1 MPMKNKILVLSD
13 IDSSTKG
20 ILTNALN
27 LAKIV
32 AGEVTLF
39 CVKRPTDIVE
49 NDSQLSAM
57 RIINEKFLE
66 IENKIKSVISVLSND
81 EKIRISH
88 KISFG
93 NLKDEIS
100 KQIKATKPDIIVLGK
115 HKSKIF
121 SFLGDNI
128 IDFVLKEFA
137 GTVMITSDKI
147 TVKADSELSL
157 GLLNENKNLPKNRFK
172 KTLVSFAL
180 KPLKSFQIHNNN
192 AFKNEEDNP
201 EEIIEYIFEKGD
213 NALKNIDNYLV
224 KNKIQLLFVPR
235 EKNKIGNLANHINC
249 SLMLT
254 N

>member
-1 MPMKNKILVLSD
+1 MKNKILVLSD

-20 ILTNALN
+20 IVTNALN

-39 CVKRPTDIVE
+39 CVKKPTDIVE

-57 RIINEKFLE
+57 RIINEKFLKT
-66 IENKIKSVISVLSND
+66 NNQIKSMIALLSND
-81 EKIRISH
+81 EKIKISH

-115 HKSKIF
+115 QKSKIF

-147 TVKADSELSL
+147 TVKANAELSL
-157 GLLNENKNLPKNRFK
+157 GLLNETNNLPKNEYK

-180 KPLKSFQIHNNN
+180 KPLKSFQINNQTGL
-192 AFKNEEDNP
+192 KNEENNP
-201 EEIIEYIFEKGD
+201 ENIIEYIFEKGD

>member
-1 MPMKNKILVLSD
+1 MKNKILVLSD

-20 ILTNALN
+20 IVTNALN

-39 CVKRPTDIVE
+39 CVKKPTDIVE

-57 RIINEKFLE
+57 RIINEKFLKT
-66 IENKIKSVISVLSND
+66 NNQIKSMIAVLSND
-81 EKIRISH
+81 EKIKISH

-115 HKSKIF
+115 QKSKIF

-147 TVKADSELSL
+147 TVKANAELSL
-157 GLLNENKNLPKNRFK
+157 GLLNETNNLPKNEYK

-180 KPLKSFQIHNNN
+180 KPLKSFQINNQTGL
-192 AFKNEEDNP
+192 KNEENNP
-201 EEIIEYIFEKGD
+201 ENIIEYIFEKGD
-213 NALKNIDNYLV
+213 NVLKNIDNYLV

>member
-1 MPMKNKILVLSD
+1 MKNKILVLSD

-32 AGEVTLF
+32 AGEVILF
-39 CVKRPTDIVE
+39 CVKKPTDIVE

-66 IENKIKSVISVLSND
+66 TENQIKSMISGLSND

-100 KQIKATKPDIIVLGK
+100 KQIKASKPDIIVLGK
-115 HKSKIF
+115 QKSKIF

-137 GTVMITSDKI
+137 GTIMITSDKI

-157 GLLNENKNLPKNRFK
+157 GLLNENKNLPKNPFK

-180 KPLKSFQIHNNN
+180 KPLKSFQIHNNTGL
-192 AFKNEEDNP
+192 KNEVDNP
-201 EEIIEYIFEKGD
+201 EKIIEYIFEEGN
-213 NALKNIDNYLV
+213 NALRNIDNYLV

>member
-1 MPMKNKILVLSD
+1 MKNKILVLSD

-192 AFKNEEDNP
+192 AFKNKEDNP
-201 EEIIEYIFEKGD
+201 EKIIEYIFEEGD

>member
-1 MPMKNKILVLSD
+1 MKNKILVLSD

-39 CVKRPTDIVE
+39 CVKKPTDIVE

-57 RIINEKFLE
+57 RIINEKFLKT
-66 IENKIKSVISVLSND
+66 NNQIKSMISVLSND
-81 EKIRISH
+81 EKIKISH

-115 HKSKIF
+115 QKSKIL

-128 IDFVLKEFA
+128 VDFVLKEFS

-157 GLLNENKNLPKNRFK
+157 GLLNENKNLPKNPFK

-180 KPLKSFQIHNNN
+180 KPLKSFQIHNNSGL
-192 AFKNEEDNP
+192 KKEESNP
-201 EEIIEYIFEKGD
+201 EKIIEYIFEEGD

-235 EKNKIGNLANHINC
+235 EKNKIGNLVNHINC
-249 SLMLT
+249 SVMLT

>member
-201 EEIIEYIFEKGD
+201 EEIIEYIFEEGD

>member
-1 MPMKNKILVLSD
+1 MKNKILVLSD

>member
-192 AFKNEEDNP
+192 AFKNKEDNP
-201 EEIIEYIFEKGD
+201 EKIIEYIFEEGD

>member
-1 MPMKNKILVLSD
+1 MKNKILVLSD
-13 IDSSTKG
+13 INSSTTG

-32 AGEVTLF
+32 SGEITLF
-39 CVKRPTDIVE
+39 CVKKPTDIVE

-57 RIINEKFLE
+57 RIINKKFLE
-66 IENKIKSVISVLSND
+66 TENQIKSVISVLSNE

-93 NLKDEIS
+93 NLKDEIN

-115 HKSKIF
+115 QKSKIF

-128 IDFVLKEFA
+128 IDFILKEFA
-137 GTVMITSDKI
+137 GTIMITSDKI
-147 TVKADSELSL
+147 TLKANSELSL
-157 GLLNENKNLPKNRFK
+157 GLLNENKNLPKNPFK

-180 KPLKSFQIHNNN
+180 KPLKSFQIHNNTQL
-192 AFKNEEDNP
+192 KNEVANP
-201 EEIIEYIFEKGD
+201 EKIIEYIFEEGD
-213 NALKNIDNYLV
+213 NALRNIDNYLV

-235 EKNKIGNLANHINC
+235 KKNKIGNLANHINC

>member
-1 MPMKNKILVLSD
+1 MKNKILVLSD

-20 ILTNALN
+20 SLTNALN

-32 AGEVTLF
+32 AGEIIFF
-39 CVKRPTDIVE
+39 CVKKPTDIVE

-57 RIINEKFLE
+57 RVINEKFLE
-66 IENKIKSVISVLSND
+66 TDSQIKSTIAALSND
-81 EKIRISH
+81 EKIKISY

-100 KQIKATKPDIIVLGK
+100 KQIKAIKPAIIVLGK
-115 HKSKIF
+115 QKSKIL

-128 IDFVLKEFA
+128 VDYVLKEFS

-147 TVKADSELSL
+147 MLEANSDLSL
-157 GLLNENKNLPKNRFK
+157 GLLNDNKNLSKNEFK
-172 KTLVSFAL
+172 KRIVSFAI
-180 KPLKSFQIHNNN
+180 KPLKSFQINNN
-192 AFKNEEDNP
+192 ASLNKEAANP
-201 EEIIEYIFEKGD
+201 EKIIEYIFEEGD
-213 NALKNIDNYLV
+213 NVLKNIDNYLI

-254 N
+254 H

>member
-1 MPMKNKILVLSD
+1 MKNKILVLSD

-192 AFKNEEDNP
+192 AFKNKEDNP
-201 EEIIEYIFEKGD
+201 EKIIEYIFEEGN
-213 NALKNIDNYLV
+213 NALRNIDNYLV

>member
-1 MPMKNKILVLSD
+1 MKNKILVLSD
-13 IDSSTKG
+13 IDSSTTG

-39 CVKRPTDIVE
+39 CVKKPTDIVE

-57 RIINEKFLE
+57 RIINKKFLE
-66 IENKIKSVISVLSND
+66 TENQIKSMISVLSNE

-115 HKSKIF
+115 QKSKIF

-128 IDFVLKEFA
+128 INFVLKEFA

-147 TVKADSELSL
+147 TVKANSELSL
-157 GLLNENKNLPKNRFK
+157 GLLNENENLPKNPFK

-180 KPLKSFQIHNNN
+180 KPLKSFQIHNNTRL
-192 AFKNEEDNP
+192 KNEVADP
-201 EEIIEYIFEKGD
+201 EKIIEYIFEEGD
-213 NALKNIDNYLV
+213 NALRNIDNYLV

-235 EKNKIGNLANHINC
+235 GKNKIGNLANHINC

>member
-1 MPMKNKILVLSD
+1 MKNKILVLSD

-39 CVKRPTDIVE
+39 CVKKPTDIVE

-57 RIINEKFLE
+57 RIINEKFLKT
-66 IENKIKSVISVLSND
+66 NNQIKSMIALLSND
-81 EKIRISH
+81 EKIKISH

-115 HKSKIF
+115 QKSKIF

-147 TVKADSELSL
+147 TVKANAELSL
-157 GLLNENKNLPKNRFK
+157 GLLNETNNLPKNEYK

-180 KPLKSFQIHNNN
+180 KPLKSFQINNQTGL
-192 AFKNEEDNP
+192 KNEENNP
-201 EEIIEYIFEKGD
+201 ENIIEYIFEKGD